1 MDKFVDKY
9 LEDVEWNQNFSQGW
23 NVSGVLKNRL
33 NENLKYD
40 LRPVKNDMKEM
51 SYNSKADKIVFDIDE
66 KYYIV
71 DFKELSDF
79 VKENK
84 IKKIHLKKVIKD
96 LDWNIILNK

>member
-40 LRPVKNDMKEM
+40 LRPVK
-51 SYNSKADKIVFDIDE
+51 
-66 KYYIV
+66 
-71 DFKELSDF
+71 
-79 VKENK
+79 

>member
-23 NVSGVLKNRL
+23 NASGVLKNRL

>member
-1 MDKFVDKY
+1 MDKFVNKY
-9 LEDVEWNQNFSQGW
+9 LEDVKWNQNFSQGW

-51 SYNSKADKIVFDIDE
+51 SYDSKADKIVFDIDE

-71 DFKELSDF
+71 DFKELSSF

-84 IKKIHLKKVIKD
+84 IKKIHLNKVIKD

>member
-40 LRPVKNDMKEM
+40 LRPVTNDMKEM

>member
-9 LEDVEWNQNFSQGW
+9 LEDVKWNKNFSQGW

-40 LRPVKNDMKEM
+40 LRPVKNEMKEM

-71 DFKELSDF
+71 DFKELSSF

-84 IKKIHLKKVIKD
+84 IKKIHLNKVIKD

>member
-1 MDKFVDKY
+1 MDKFVNKY
-9 LEDVEWNQNFSQGW
+9 LEDVKWNQNFSQGW

-51 SYNSKADKIVFDIDE
+51 SYDSKADKIVFDIDE

-71 DFKELSDF
+71 DFKELSNF
-79 VKENK
+79 VKENR
-84 IKKIHLKKVIKD
+84 IKKIHINKVIKD
-96 LDWNIILNK
+96 LDWNIILSK